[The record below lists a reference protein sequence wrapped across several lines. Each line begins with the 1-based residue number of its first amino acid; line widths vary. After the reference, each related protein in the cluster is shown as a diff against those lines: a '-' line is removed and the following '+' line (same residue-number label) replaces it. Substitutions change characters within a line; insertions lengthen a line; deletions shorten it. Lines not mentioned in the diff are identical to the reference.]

1 MMMPRRITACAG
13 SLLVL
18 ALSGLVA
25 CSPSTPTPGWAFPR
39 RGVLSELTG
48 AVAMLGADGT
58 AFADADRGSV
68 WDVNAQIRIGDAG
81 TARLNLVDGIYL
93 RLGPNTLL
101 INRSLPSEWQ
111 LDLERGV
118 LWGILNSRTLTIRT
132 PLGQVT
138 AQGTVVATRYDG
150 DDPATLADDVWSI
163 QCLRASC
170 QVKID
175 GQSILLGDLGK
186 LTITDSGESVE
197 QSTASR
203 ADVDDF
209 IASNPEANRLL
220 ANQRAAAPAPSDTPP
235 PVPQLTASKVA
246 AVATSTA
253 KAKSSESTR
262 LALNATPATVTRTKT
277 RTQTRTQ
284 TLTSTVTP
292 TATATPTPTRTS
304 TATARPTRVFL
315 PTYTPTGMLAPT
327 DASNPGSNPPGQ
339 PPPGPTQ
346 PPPPAPTE
354 PPPRTAPPPKP

>member
-1 MMMPRRITACAG
+1 
-13 SLLVL
+13 
-18 ALSGLVA
+18 
-25 CSPSTPTPGWAFPR
+25 
-39 RGVLSELTG
+39 
-48 AVAMLGADGT
+48 MLGADDT
-58 AFADADRGSV
+58 AFADADRGSI

-101 INRSLPSEWQ
+101 INRSLPAQWQ

-138 AQGTVVATRYDG
+138 AEGNAVATQYDSG
-150 DDPATLADDVWSI
+150 DPATLADDVWSI

-170 QVKID
+170 QVKTD
-175 GQSILLGDLGK
+175 SQSILLGDLGK
-186 LTITDSGESVE
+186 LTITDSGASVE

-209 IASNPEANRLL
+209 IANNPEASRLL

-246 AVATSTA
+246 ARTTATAEARSRQSTQ
-253 KAKSSESTR
+253 
-262 LALNATPATVTRTKT
+262 LASNGTPATVTLTKT
-277 RTQTRTQ
+277 RTKTRTQ

-292 TATATPTPTRTS
+292 TATVTPTPTRTS

-315 PTYTPTGMLAPT
+315 PTWTPTITA
-327 DASNPGSNPPGQ
+327 ASTEASQPGGNPPGPGQ
-339 PPPGPTQ
+339 PPAPTQ
-346 PPPPAPTE
+346 PPPAPTQ
-354 PPPRTAPPPKP
+354 PPPERTAPPKP